1 MTQRSVVGRVEE
13 TSVEY
18 PREVSLAAGIFVW
31 ATTVLAS
38 WALVGFLIAG
48 IWWLVT

>member
-1 MTQRSVVGRVEE
+1 VERAEE

-18 PREVSLAAGIFVW
+18 PREVSFAAGILVW

-38 WALVGFLIAG
+38 WALVAFVVAG

>member
-1 MTQRSVVGRVEE
+1 MGRGDE
-13 TSVEY
+13 TSVDY
-18 PREVSLAAGIFVW
+18 PREVSFAAGIFVW

-38 WALVGFLIAG
+38 WVFVGFVVAG